1 MSLTPE
7 DIQGKRFH
15 DAFRGY
21 NHEEVDI
28 FLDEV
33 AAAFETLFKGAQAAR
48 ARVEEVE
55 AELDEV
61 KGTEGM
67 LKRTLLA
74 AQRAADEA
82 IAEAK
87 AEAAR
92 LVAAGEAEAAAALA
106 LAKQQAED
114 IIAGASARQSEIGEL
129 GSRLRDLHAAHRAT
143 LRAHL
148 EDQLRALD
156 ELPALPGLE
165 AASAIA
171 PPPAP
176 PALAVE
182 AAADAGPLTAPLP
195 EPSSELEPGP
205 EPAPE
210 EQAASVPADH
220 PETSPAPPASPRRLA
235 PPDSLPE
242 DSLEPPT
249 VGGPRPASSFAPLGP
264 GEQGGVNPAT
274 HTGETD

>member
-33 AAAFETLFKGAQAAR
+33 AAAFETLFKGVQVGR
-48 ARVEEVE
+48 ARVEELE

-92 LVAAGEAEAAAALA
+92 LIAAAEDQAAAAVA
-106 LAKQQAED
+106 SAKQQAED
-114 IIAGASARQSEIGEL
+114 IIAGANARQSEIEEL
-129 GSRLRDLHAAHRAT
+129 GSRLRDLHADHRAT
-143 LRAHL
+143 LRAYL

-156 ELPALPGLE
+156 DLPALPGPE
-165 AASAIA
+165 AVPAIA
-171 PPPAP
+171 PPPAQPAP

-182 AAADAGPLTAPLP
+182 APADAGPLTAPIVP
-195 EPSSELEPGP
+195 EPSSP
-205 EPAPE
+205 
-210 EQAASVPADH
+210 DH
-220 PETSPAPPASPRRLA
+220 PETPPSPLGQPKRLA
-235 PPDSLPE
+235 PPDPSPE

-249 VGGPRPASSFAPLGP
+249 VIEQRPVSSFAPLRP
-264 GEQGGVNPAT
+264 GEQARVNPAT

>member
-1 MSLTPE
+1 MSLTPD

-33 AAAFETLFKGAQAAR
+33 AAAFETVFKNSQAVR
-48 ARVEEVE
+48 ARVEELE

-92 LVAAGEAEAAAALA
+92 LIAAANDEAAAVVAS
-106 LAKQQAED
+106 AKRQAED
-114 IIAGASARQSEIGEL
+114 IVAGANAQQAEIGEL

-148 EDQLRALD
+148 ENQLRALD
-156 ELPALPGLE
+156 DLPALPGAE
-165 AASAIA
+165 SVPAAA
-171 PPPAP
+171 PPVDRPAGP
-176 PALAVE
+176 GPAVE
-182 AAADAGPLTAPLP
+182 VAADAEP
-195 EPSSELEPGP
+195 EVASEEH
-205 EPAPE
+205 PA
-210 EQAASVPADH
+210 AVPADH
-220 PETSPAPPASPRRLA
+220 PETPPPRRV
-235 PPDSLPE
+235 SR
-242 DSLEPPT
+242 EPF
-249 VGGPRPASSFAPLGP
+249 RPAGL
-264 GEQGGVNPAT
+264 VNPII

>member
-21 NHEEVDI
+21 NHEEVDV

-33 AAAFETLFKGAQAAR
+33 AAAFETVFKNVQATR
-48 ARVEEVE
+48 ARVEELE
-55 AELDEV
+55 AELDEIR
-61 KGTEGM
+61 GTEGM

-92 LVAAGEAEAAAALA
+92 LAAAATDEA
-106 LAKQQAED
+106 ATAVASAKQRAEE
-114 IIAGASARQSEIGEL
+114 IIAAANARQSEIEES

-148 EDQLRALD
+148 EGQLRALD
-156 ELPALPGLE
+156 DLPALPGPE
-165 AASAIA
+165 VGPAVPA
-171 PPPAP
+171 PPAP
-176 PALAVE
+176 PADV
-182 AAADAGPLTAPLP
+182 AADIEALTALLP
-195 EPSSELEPGP
+195 EPGP
-205 EPAPE
+205 EPEPE
-210 EQAASVPADH
+210 EPAAPVPGEH
-220 PETSPAPPASPRRLA
+220 PETPPPRRVA
-235 PPDSLPE
+235 R
-242 DSLEPPT
+242 EPF
-249 VGGPRPASSFAPLGP
+249 RP
-264 GEQGGVNPAT
+264 GGVANPIT

>member
-33 AAAFETLFKGAQAAR
+33 AAAFEALFKGAQEAR

-92 LVAAGEAEAAAALA
+92 LVAAGEDEAAAAVA
-106 LAKQQAED
+106 SAKQQGED
-114 IIAGASARQSEIGEL
+114 IIAGANARQSEIEEL
-129 GSRLRDLHAAHRAT
+129 GCRLRDLHAAHRAT

-156 ELPALPGLE
+156 DLPALPG
-165 AASAIA
+165 
-171 PPPAP
+171 
-176 PALAVE
+176 
-182 AAADAGPLTAPLP
+182 PLP

-210 EQAASVPADH
+210 EQAAPVPAEH
-220 PETSPAPPASPRRLA
+220 PETSPATPASPRRLA
-235 PPDSLPE
+235 PPDPLPE

-264 GEQGGVNPAT
+264 GEQEGVNPAT

>member
-1 MSLTPE
+1 MSLTPD

-33 AAAFETLFKGAQAAR
+33 AAAFETVFKNSQAVR
-48 ARVEEVE
+48 ARVEELE

-92 LVAAGEAEAAAALA
+92 LIAAANDEAAAAVA
-106 LAKQQAED
+106 SAKQQAED
-114 IIAGASARQSEIGEL
+114 IVAGANAQQAEIGEL

-148 EDQLRALD
+148 ENQLRALD
-156 ELPALPGLE
+156 DLPALPGPQ
-165 AASAIA
+165 AV
-171 PPPAP
+171 PAV
-176 PALAVE
+176 A
-182 AAADAGPLTAPLP
+182 APLARPAAPGPVVDVAEDAEP
-195 EPSSELEPGP
+195 EAGP

-210 EQAASVPADH
+210 EHAASAPADH
-220 PETSPAPPASPRRLA
+220 PEAPTSRRASREPFRPRGL
-235 PPDSLPE
+235 
-242 DSLEPPT
+242 
-249 VGGPRPASSFAPLGP
+249 
-264 GEQGGVNPAT
+264 VNPIT

>member
-33 AAAFETLFKGAQAAR
+33 AAAFETLFKGAQEAR

-92 LVAAGEAEAAAALA
+92 LVAAGEAEAAAAVA
-106 LAKQQAED
+106 LARQQAED

-129 GSRLRDLHAAHRAT
+129 SSRLRDLHAAHRAT

-165 AASAIA
+165 EASAMA

-195 EPSSELEPGP
+195 EPSSELVPGP

-220 PETSPAPPASPRRLA
+220 PETSSAPPASPRRLA
-235 PPDSLPE
+235 PPDSLPD
-242 DSLEPPT
+242 DSQEPPT
-249 VGGPRPASSFAPLGP
+249 VGGPRPVSSFAPLGP
-264 GEQGGVNPAT
+264 GEQEGVNPAT

>member
-33 AAAFETLFKGAQAAR
+33 AAAFETFFKGAQAAR

-92 LVAAGEAEAAAALA
+92 LVAAGEDEAAAAVA
-106 LAKQQAED
+106 SAKQQGED
-114 IIAGASARQSEIGEL
+114 IIAGANARQSEIEEL
-129 GSRLRDLHAAHRAT
+129 GCRLRDLHAAHRAT

-156 ELPALPGLE
+156 DLPALPGPE
-165 AASAIA
+165 AVPAID
-171 PPPAP
+171 PPPAV
-176 PALAVE
+176 ALE
-182 AAADAGPLTAPLP
+182 AAADAVPLTAPLP

-210 EQAASVPADH
+210 EQAASVPAEH

-235 PPDSLPE
+235 PPDPLPE

-264 GEQGGVNPAT
+264 GEQEGVNPAT

>member
-33 AAAFETLFKGAQAAR
+33 AVAFETVFKALQAGR
-48 ARVEEVE
+48 ARIEELE
-55 AELDEV
+55 AGLDEV

-82 IAEAK
+82 MAEAK
-87 AEAAR
+87 AEAAQ
-92 LVAAGEAEAAAALA
+92 LVSIAEDQAAAAVA
-106 LAKQQAED
+106 LAKRQAED
-114 IIAGASARQSEIGEL
+114 IIAAANARQTGIEEAE
-129 GSRLRDLHAAHRAT
+129 SRLQALYAGHRAT

-148 EDQLRALD
+148 QDQLRALD
-156 ELPALPGLE
+156 DLPALPGPE
-165 AASAIA
+165 AVPTTA
-171 PPPAP
+171 PPSGQPDP

-182 AAADAGPLTAPLP
+182 AAADADPLTAPIVP
-195 EPSSELEPGP
+195 EPSLADYP
-205 EPAPE
+205 ETPPAP
-210 EQAASVPADH
+210 
-220 PETSPAPPASPRRLA
+220 TRLA
-235 PPDSLPE
+235 PPRPSPE
-242 DSLEPPT
+242 DSPEPPT
-249 VGGPRPASSFAPLGP
+249 VAGGRPVSSFAPLRP
-264 GEQGGVNPAT
+264 GEQGLVNPAT

>member
-1 MSLTPE
+1 MSLSPE

-21 NHEEVDI
+21 NHEEVDV

-33 AAAFETLFKGAQAAR
+33 AAAFETVFKSVQAAR
-48 ARVEEVE
+48 ARVEELE

-87 AEAAR
+87 AEAAE
-92 LVAAGEAEAAAALA
+92 LVSIAEDQAAAAVA
-106 LAKQQAED
+106 SAKRQAED
-114 IIAGASARQSEIGEL
+114 IIAAANARQTGIEEAE
-129 GSRLRDLHAAHRAT
+129 SRLQALHAEHRAT

-148 EDQLRALD
+148 QDQLRALD
-156 ELPALPGLE
+156 NLPALPGPE
-165 AASAIA
+165 AAPAVSPSAARPAA
-171 PPPAP
+171 P
-176 PALAVE
+176 AVE
-182 AAADAGPLTAPLP
+182 VAADAEPLTPP
-195 EPSSELEPGP
+195 EP
-205 EPAPE
+205 EPA
-210 EQAASVPADH
+210 H
-220 PETSPAPPASPRRLA
+220 PETPADVVEPRPVSSFSPLGDPVEVEPGEGAGERPPSRREPR
-235 PPDSLPE
+235 
-242 DSLEPPT
+242 EPFRP
-249 VGGPRPASSFAPLGP
+249 GGPAGISGLVKP
-264 GEQGGVNPAT
+264 VT

>member
-92 LVAAGEAEAAAALA
+92 LVAAGEAEAAAAVA
-106 LAKQQAED
+106 LAKQQGEE
-114 IIAGASARQSEIGEL
+114 IIAGASARQSEIEEL

-156 ELPALPGLE
+156 DLPALPGPE
-165 AASAIA
+165 AVPAID
-171 PPPAP
+171 PPPAV
-176 PALAVE
+176 ALE
-182 AAADAGPLTAPLP
+182 AAADAVPLTAPLP

-210 EQAASVPADH
+210 EQAASVPAEH

-235 PPDSLPE
+235 PPDPLPE

-264 GEQGGVNPAT
+264 G
-274 HTGETD
+274 